1 MSNKFSSI
9 VGNNPEIVKIKEMI
23 PKLSRSCETVLLK
36 GEKGTGKELIAKVI
50 QHKSIRKEN
59 PFVKVNCSALTNE
72 MSENELLGRNAQAI
86 KDLSQRKKGIFSV
99 ADTGTLFLYEI
110 GQLPPAYQAELLL
123 FLKENDISK
132 ILTNAEKKIDVRVIA
147 STSADLESLVKKRT
161 FLKKLYNRL
170 NVISIIIPP
179 LRYRLED
186 IPFLSDYFSDKYC
199 DELGKT
205 HYRLSHKI
213 KSTFFSYHWPGNVME
228 LENLVK
234 GAVALGN
241 ENNLLNQLNKKTK
254 INEYTHNFAEL
265 ADINKHMQDSGG
277 LPLKDICREIHAQA
291 EQKLMKQALDRTNW
305 NRKKA
310 AVMLNISYKSMLN
323 KIKEYNIT

>member
-1 MSNKFSSI
+1 
-9 VGNNPEIVKIKEMI
+9 
-23 PKLSRSCETVLLK
+23 VLLK

-50 QHKSIRKEN
+50 QHKSGRREN

-86 KDLSQRKKGIFSV
+86 KDLNQRKKGIFSF
-99 ADTGTLFLYEI
+99 ADTGTLFFDEI

-123 FLKENDISK
+123 FEKNGMSK
-132 ILTNAEKKIDVRVIA
+132 TVVKAEEKIDVRIIA
-147 STSADLESLVKKRT
+147 STSADLEALVKKGT

-186 IPFLSDYFSDKYC
+186 IPFLSDFFTDKYC
-199 DELGKT
+199 TELGKT
-205 HYRLSHKI
+205 HYKLSQKT
-213 KSTFFSYHWPGNVME
+213 KSSFFSYNWPGNVME

-241 ENNLLNQLNKKTK
+241 EDSIISQLDTQNK
-254 INEYTHNFAEL
+254 INEYTYNIAEL
-265 ADINKHMQDSGG
+265 INVKKHINGSDD
-277 LPLKDICREIHAQA
+277 LPLKDICRAINAQA
-291 EQKLMKQALDRTNW
+291 EKKLMKQALERTNW

-310 AVMLNISYKSMLN
+310 AMMLSISYKSLLN
-323 KIKEYNIT
+323 KIKAYNLT